1 MSRLLAT
8 LCLALG
14 LTMGAAPTVAA
25 PLVPRDDAEVV
36 EVLPATSTRTEERR
50 WRRERAAHPRD
61 AATATALARRL
72 LADAR
77 EQGDPR
83 YAGQALAVLEPWSD
97 PAAAPDD
104 VLLLQATIEQ
114 HLHEFDAAA
123 AKLETLVRRSP
134 RDGQAWLTLATVRR
148 IQGRYAESDAGCAAL
163 ANTAAG
169 VYAAA
174 CRAENE
180 GLRGH
185 VTEARAALTSL
196 IAVPGLRPPTAVWL
210 LTTLA
215 ELEARAENAGGAEAA
230 YRTALTLGRDP
241 YTTLSYADFLLER
254 GRDADVLAQ
263 LQGEP
268 RSDAVLLRL
277 AIAGRRAGT
286 SVGARDA
293 AEMRERIAL
302 ANQRPDARAL
312 HAREQAMFALQVDAD
327 FRRALELARTN
338 VRSQREPADLLVLV
352 RAARAAGNAAALR
365 EADRLRR
372 DIGLVDRRLDTS
384 L

>member
-1 MSRLLAT
+1 MNRLLAT
-8 LCLALG
+8 LWLALG
-14 LTMGAAPTVAA
+14 LTMSAASSVAA
-25 PLVPRDDAEVV
+25 PIVPHDDADVV
-36 EVLPATSTRTEERR
+36 EALPASSTRAEERR

-61 AATATALARRL
+61 AAAATALARRL
-72 LADAR
+72 LAHAR

-83 YAGQALAVLEPWSD
+83 YAGQALAVLEPWPD
-97 PAAAPDD
+97 PAATPDD
-104 VLLLQATIEQ
+104 VLLLQATIDQ

-134 RDGQAWLTLATVRR
+134 SDAQAWLTLATVRR

-196 IAVPGLRPPTAVWL
+196 IAVPGLRPLTAVWL

-215 ELEARAENAGGAEAA
+215 ELEARAGNAGRAEAA

-241 YTTLSYADFLLER
+241 YTNLSYADFLLER

-263 LQGEP
+263 LQREP

-277 AIAGRRAGT
+277 AIAGRRART
-286 SVGARDA
+286 SEGARDA

-302 ANQRPDARAL
+302 ANERPDARVL
-312 HAREQAMFALQVDAD
+312 HAREQAMFALWVDAD
-327 FRRALELARTN
+327 PRRALALARVN
-338 VRSQREPADLLVLV
+338 VHNQREPADLLMLA
-352 RAARAAGNAAALR
+352 RAARAAGDAAARR

-372 DIGLVDRRLDTS
+372 DIGLADRRLDAS